1 MNIKWYVNLKKA
13 NRVQHVVGKNTLIP
27 LTRILSYHGYN
38 LKSRRNCYIVVN
50 QRLELLRTL
59 TMTIECIDSLY
70 LLLLFYLLTFVLSV
84 NFAIYLILGIVLHFM
99 YLGICNRT
107 KETHNT
113 TMYFLSK
120 VLKGSSV
127 FLFLTQKP

>member
-1 MNIKWYVNLKKA
+1 VHPVALA
-13 NRVQHVVGKNTLIP
+13 
-27 LTRILSYHGYN
+27 
-38 LKSRRNCYIVVN
+38 IVVN

-70 LLLLFYLLTFVLSV
+70 LLILFYLLTFVLSV

-99 YLGICNRT
+99 YLGTCSRT

-127 FLFLTQKP
+127 SCFLLRNHNNKKKETPLFATVFVVLSTLHYM